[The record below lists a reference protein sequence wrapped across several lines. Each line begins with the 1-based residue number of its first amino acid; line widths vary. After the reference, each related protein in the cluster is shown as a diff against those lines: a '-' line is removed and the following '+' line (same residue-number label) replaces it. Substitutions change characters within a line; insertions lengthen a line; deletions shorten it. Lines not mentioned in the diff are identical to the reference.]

1 MNFNFKYGGSSKAG
15 NQTHKRFKI
24 DNFLGVDY
32 ASSKLNAANFRAT
45 EMKNFIHRDGV
56 NHKRFGW
63 NEIAKIKD
71 SEGNLLSINGFWEFK
86 DRNMES
92 AVYIVHAGTKLFRID
107 NFGNNSFETEYT
119 DISNGFE
126 FLDKR
131 SYGIARGDFLYLFSG
146 NEYLMYGK
154 WNNEQ
159 YELRAVE
166 NGEKTYIPTTTIGI
180 SAEGSSI
187 DVKRTHEEINL
198 LHKRRRNKLIGEK
211 ELGANIILYES
222 AIQNEAISDLI
233 GFRIEIYDSN
243 YNILQTYNYA
253 NPLENLWNKNI
264 LQDWVTASQTEYDS
278 ALQADKLDL
287 GEFPLEKF
295 FFDKLTTDYP
305 AVSQSITKVAKG
317 YNTSFGQVWYAK
329 IETTAYRNDLVNY
342 VSDGVISHR
351 FNTDNELYF
360 YINLTMKNDGS
371 DTYKY
376 SVYLIKD
383 LVYKLDSKEIL
394 NPKIWIDGAEKTNLS
409 YTDYFGNNVTYLSA
423 FDLSNGTLIL
433 KNNFPPSI
441 EGESNIIVEF
451 EKEVEGNADKI
462 NKCQFGIM
470 FGYSDTENLFVS
482 GNPDV
487 PNYDFHSSYPDDTE
501 TQSGIPV
508 EEDLTYF
515 GDLGYSVVGSIQSK
529 IMGYTILEDGTLAI
543 HKEAN
548 KIDPT
553 IYLRNAV
560 LDDAVDLEGNIIVD
574 RNGNPYKKVYYPIF
588 AGSMG
593 EGMLN
598 RFGSA
603 NLAGDKLFLSRNGV
617 FGIVM
622 NPNIK
627 SNERFARERSRLV
640 NPVLTKEDL
649 ESASSIVYD
658 NRYYLSVNG
667 RCYIAD
673 SRFRNQANVEMDDTF
688 SYEWWVWDNVNA
700 RIWFILNNNLAFGT
714 DNGQVCVFD
723 KENNFNDQTYE
734 TVPTG
739 GIMFNSVD
747 NKFFVNQAY
756 DNLILELNDNEGF
769 VLKLEEDAEFELA
782 EIILTKE
789 DITSVSAGR
798 INVSFEKFFS
808 KIQFLDEKIIYI
820 DNLVSGSPLEVNTPY
835 MIKNIDYETYSFE
848 LWDSL
853 GENKINIVGNEFT
866 ISRFI
871 KDLPQTITNMNV
883 EEGSFQLLDYDQEN
897 VKDVYVYG
905 GSVLDDL
912 SGYFSFKDNVVSE
925 WWTPIFDLG
934 TSEYSKNLHSIAFTP
949 ETVIGGKTDF
959 GFKTRKNEKQFAME
973 GVTSLD
979 FSNLDFTNFS
989 FEATSFAKSFTKK
1002 LNVRNI
1008 NFIMFYF
1015 RSTND
1020 KDCVVNNLSITYS
1033 IGRLNKGVK

>member
-1 MNFNFKYGGSSKAG
+1 MNFNFKYGNSNKVSS
-15 NQTHKRFKI
+15 QTHKRLKI

-107 NFGNNSFETEYT
+107 SFGNNSFETEYT

-131 SYGIARGDFLYLFSG
+131 SYGVVRGNFLYLFSG
-146 NEYLMYGK
+146 NKYLMYGK
-154 WNNEQ
+154 WDNGL

-180 SAEGSSI
+180 SAEGSNI

-198 LHKRRRNKLIGEK
+198 LHKRRRNKLIGESATSETWK
-211 ELGANIILYES
+211 MSLFEYAYAWGNGLGWKTTKLMELVTGIRLEFFDSQGAIVKTKSIKPAWVNDGFTIE
-222 AIQNEAISDLI
+222 ISDYSDLSTYVAN
-233 GFRIEIYDSN
+233 GSLTYHLSSSDSHNRIFSMVSLDLMLELNDGYTVKP
-243 YNILQTYNYA
+243 YILKALRYHLDT
-253 NPLENLWNKNI
+253 KNI
-264 LQDWVTASQTEYDS
+264 TN
-278 ALQADKLDL
+278 
-287 GEFPLEKF
+287 F
-295 FFDKLTTDYP
+295 
-305 AVSQSITKVAKG
+305 
-317 YNTSFGQVWYAK
+317 
-329 IETTAYRNDLVNY
+329 
-342 VSDGVISHR
+342 
-351 FNTDNELYF
+351 
-360 YINLTMKNDGS
+360 TMKANGVTYQTVPGEPN
-371 DTYKY
+371 DTY
-376 SVYLIKD
+376 I
-383 LVYKLDSKEIL
+383 
-394 NPKIWIDGAEKTNLS
+394 
-409 YTDYFGNNVTYLSA
+409 DYFGEQTQLNKYINYS
-423 FDLSNGTLIL
+423 SGTLTL
-433 KNNFPPSI
+433 LNNFPPEI
-441 EGESNIIVEF
+441 EGENNIIVEF
-451 EKEVEGNADKI
+451 DKAIDGNADKI
-462 NKCQFGIM
+462 NQCQFGIM

-482 GNPDV
+482 GNPNM

-501 TQSGIPV
+501 TTSGIPV

-515 GDLGYSVVGSIQSK
+515 GDLGYASVGSIQSK
-529 IMGYTILEDGTLAI
+529 IMGYTLLEDGTLAI

-548 KIDPT
+548 KLDPT

-560 LDDAVDLEGNIIVD
+560 LDNATDLEGNIVVD
-574 RNGNPYKKVYYPIF
+574 RYGNPFKKVYYPIF

-640 NPVLTKEDL
+640 NPVLTKEIL
-649 ESASSIVYD
+649 ENASSITYD
-658 NRYYLSVNG
+658 NRYYLSVG
-667 RCYIAD
+667 GKCYIAD
-673 SRFRNQANVEMDDTF
+673 GRFKVQMNVEMDDTF

-714 DNGQVCVFD
+714 EDGQVCVFD
-723 KENNFNDQTYE
+723 NENSFEDKTYE
-734 TVPTG
+734 TVAKG

-747 NKFFVNQAY
+747 NKFFINQAY
-756 DNLILELNDNEGF
+756 DDLILELNDNKGF
-769 VLKLEEDAEFELA
+769 VLKLEDNAEFELA
-782 EIILTKE
+782 ERVITKD
-789 DITSVSAGR
+789 DIKSVLLGR
-798 INVSFEKFFS
+798 IQVSFEKFFT
-808 KIQFLDEKIIYI
+808 KVQFLEDKEVYI
-820 DNLVSGSPLEVNTPY
+820 DDLTFASPLQANTPY
-835 MIKNIDYETYSFE
+835 LVKNLDYETYSFE

-853 GENKINIVGNEFT
+853 GENKINVVGNDFT

-871 KDLPQTITNMNV
+871 KDLPQTITNMNI

-905 GSVLDDL
+905 GEVLDDL
-912 SGYFSFKDNVVSE
+912 SGYFRFKDNVISE

-1002 LNVRNI
+1002 LNIRNI

-1015 RSTND
+1015 KSTND

-1033 IGRLNKGVK
+1033 VGRLNKGVK

>member
-1 MNFNFKYGGSSKAG
+1 MNFKYGNSNKVSS
-15 NQTHKRFKI
+15 QTHKRLKI

-126 FLDKR
+126 FLDQR
-131 SYGIARGDFLYLFSG
+131 SYGVVRGNFLYLFSG
-146 NEYLMYGK
+146 NKYLMYGK
-154 WNNEQ
+154 WNNGL

-180 SAEGSSI
+180 SAEGSNI
-187 DVKRTHEEINL
+187 DVRRTHEEINL
-198 LHKRRRNKLIGEK
+198 LHKRRRNKLIGENRAEGIWK
-211 ELGANIILYES
+211 INIEDHRNGNEYKMIKDIPNVVGVVIQIYNENGSLAKTKSVKFLGTYAWGEHFLDPESEYYSADLTSYITDGYIVFHKPSDVLTRFELRLTLNEGYTYSAYLVRELVYQLDTTNIANVKLFINGEEKNLQSVYTDFFGEEKTFAS
-222 AIQNEAISDLI
+222 AIN
-233 GFRIEIYDSN
+233 
-243 YNILQTYNYA
+243 
-253 NPLENLWNKNI
+253 
-264 LQDWVTASQTEYDS
+264 
-278 ALQADKLDL
+278 
-287 GEFPLEKF
+287 
-295 FFDKLTTDYP
+295 TT
-305 AVSQSITKVAKG
+305 K
-317 YNTSFGQVWYAK
+317 
-329 IETTAYRNDLVNY
+329 
-342 VSDGVISHR
+342 
-351 FNTDNELYF
+351 
-360 YINLTMKNDGS
+360 
-371 DTYKY
+371 
-376 SVYLIKD
+376 
-383 LVYKLDSKEIL
+383 
-394 NPKIWIDGAEKTNLS
+394 
-409 YTDYFGNNVTYLSA
+409 
-423 FDLSNGTLIL
+423 GTLTFR
-433 KNNFPPSI
+433 KNFPPEI
-441 EGESNIIVEF
+441 EGENNIIVEF
-451 EKEVEGNADKI
+451 DKEIEGNADKI

-470 FGYSDTENLFVS
+470 FGYSDMENLFVS
-482 GNPDV
+482 GNPDM

-515 GDLGYSVVGSIQSK
+515 GDLGYSVIGSIQSK
-529 IMGYTILEDGTLAI
+529 IMGYTLLEDGTLAI

-560 LDDAVDLEGNIIVD
+560 LDNAVDLEGNVIVD

-627 SNERFARERSRLV
+627 SNERFARERSRLI

-649 ESASSIVYD
+649 KSASAITYD
-658 NRYYLSVNG
+658 NRYYLSVG
-667 RCYIAD
+667 GKCYIAD
-673 SRFRNQANVEMDDTF
+673 GRFKNQMNVEMDDTF

-723 KENNFNDQTYE
+723 SDNRFTDQTYE
-734 TVPTG
+734 IVAKG
-739 GIMFNSVD
+739 GVMFDSTS
-747 NKFFVNQAY
+747 NKFFINQAY
-756 DNLILELNDNEGF
+756 DNLILELNDNESF
-769 VLKLEEDAEFELA
+769 VLKLEDDTEFELA
-782 EIILTKE
+782 ERVITKE
-789 DITSVSAGR
+789 DIKSVFLGR
-798 INVSFEKFFS
+798 IQVSFEKFFT
-808 KIQFLDEKIIYI
+808 KIQFLEDKEVYI
-820 DNLVSGSPLEVNTPY
+820 DDLTFASPLQANTPY
-835 MIKNIDYETYSFE
+835 LVKNLDYETYSFE

-853 GENKINIVGNEFT
+853 GENKINVVGNEFT

-871 KDLPQTITNMNV
+871 KDLPQTITNMNT

-912 SGYFSFKDNVVSE
+912 SGYFIFKDNVVAE

-973 GVTSLD
+973 GITSLD
-979 FSNLDFTNFS
+979 FTNLDFTNFS